1 VYAFACVADPTG
13 ANCMIK
19 VNGTSTD
26 AVTNACQNSG
36 TSCAGACHDA
46 IAAFA
51 NSLGCCLDTW
61 FDFMTYVCSI
71 DPTNGICPALPIS
84 ILKTFITDTCLVP
97 IGPGCGQQYQLGLEL
112 IAENLAWIW
121 CFNNQATCESL
132 IKDAIAYQL
141 AIARDDLDAAGVTV
155 TMKQNTSPTRR
166 LLTDTSTTSV
176 SVSGIS
182 TKNGVGWITST
193 SGSVFGVPYDAR
205 VATDSQVTLTT
216 TSSDVTDTSPASAV
230 TPSVVAVFLALAVF
244 FL

>member
-1 VYAFACVADPTG
+1 
-13 ANCMIK
+13 
-19 VNGTSTD
+19 
-26 AVTNACQNSG
+26 
-36 TSCAGACHDA
+36 
-46 IAAFA
+46 
-51 NSLGCCLDTW
+51 
-61 FDFMTYVCSI
+61 
-71 DPTNGICPALPIS
+71 
-84 ILKTFITDTCLVP
+84 
-97 IGPGCGQQYQLGLEL
+97 
-112 IAENLAWIW
+112 
-121 CFNNQATCESL
+121 
-132 IKDAIAYQL
+132 
-141 AIARDDLDAAGVTV
+141 
-155 TMKQNTSPTRR
+155 MKQNTSPTRR